1 MGKASAED
9 VFSKFNDCL
18 SSLDRSKILQVSSD
32 GPNVNLAFLNLVH
45 ENRKDDLLDPL
56 IDIGT
61 CSLHTL
67 HRSFQTGEKATDWNI
82 KKLLSSMN
90 KIFDESPSRTA
101 DYERLTT
108 ATPTEYPLEFC
119 AHQWIEN
126 ASVAKRAQII
136 WPKIIEVLRFWKVLP
151 KSKQPGKGKI
161 GQNTSF
167 DCLAKAV
174 DDPTIPLKLR
184 FFEEIA
190 MSLNDFLVTFQ
201 TDNPMV
207 PFLTESL
214 DNVLRTL
221 CGCFL
226 RKYVLEETRSVYKLL
241 KVDFIDKTNQ
251 MSLDSVDLG
260 FAIKHDV
267 KVLKKSGKLNENQLR
282 NL

>member
-56 IDIGT
+56 IDIRT

-108 ATPTEYPLEFC
+108 ATSTEYPLEFC

-136 WPKIIEVLRFWKVLP
+136 WPKIIEVVRFW
-151 KSKQPGKGKI
+151 
-161 GQNTSF
+161 
-167 DCLAKAV
+167 
-174 DDPTIPLKLR
+174 
-184 FFEEIA
+184 
-190 MSLNDFLVTFQ
+190 
-201 TDNPMV
+201 
-207 PFLTESL
+207 
-214 DNVLRTL
+214 
-221 CGCFL
+221 
-226 RKYVLEETRSVYKLL
+226 
-241 KVDFIDKTNQ
+241 
-251 MSLDSVDLG
+251 
-260 FAIKHDV
+260 
-267 KVLKKSGKLNENQLR
+267 
-282 NL
+282 